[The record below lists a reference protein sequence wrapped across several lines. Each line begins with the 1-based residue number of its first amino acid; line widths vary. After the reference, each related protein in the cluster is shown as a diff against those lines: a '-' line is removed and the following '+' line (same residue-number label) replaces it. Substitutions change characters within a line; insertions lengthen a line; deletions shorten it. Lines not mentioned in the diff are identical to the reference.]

1 MEKHIDLLFDKFEK
15 NSATAQEKIN
25 EILRVISSGRV
36 PEEKMV
42 SVTVTEIDAL
52 RDTYSEILS
61 YAKSISDDDL
71 GTNKSISEI
80 KDCIENSEKNK
91 LAIRIQIVKTIME
104 KFIRVKSDIDVY
116 VSELK
121 PYQQKAQE
129 LVDSIESLSIENIEA
144 ESQGAKIFIDALE
157 NENPDSEYGYELI
170 CNAKNFFPERVV
182 RGLDRDKYYID
193 ETESHIEVEEEST
206 SVVSVRDSSEIIL
219 DNKKESTDESMNSFA
234 DDENNTVEPDY
245 NYCYAL
251 NTGKTG
257 PCKASAFKSDIEKMS
272 DDVRCIIPL
281 LSNLGIMTSDQI
293 VRFNDLLGGNKKSE
307 FAFANVEYALTKL
320 TEKGYVIEY
329 KNGDSEVYCLSEYST
344 MCLQR
349 DSLRKIQ
356 GFWSYS
362 LGQFYIASSDDK
374 LSSKMV
380 NSIILDNE
388 LLYEYLCVAK
398 DTLGKKEYKKV
409 QASFKRSDSSYDV
422 DALLS
427 GETFRCSLF
436 NGNSVCSDKSLIILV
451 DKYDVPSDIDE
462 EKIIFCDGIKIWKNN
477 TDIINATDND
487 IEETI
492 IGDSEDHK
500 TNSGTE
506 EIVEDRTENPIIP
519 DPRSDEPPT
528 KEPLIASK
536 TIEYEEYNDNHLE
549 NDVPSE
555 DSFIESIYRI
565 LDQKADSI
573 ENLRSV
579 VVNGVLLAKAASLI
593 PGYDRITRMYQQLLL
608 ATDIPIQERNYTDLV
623 LIDSFQDITKDNKC
637 IMLSAYMFALLSPR
651 RAYDYG
657 IASQTDMFLH
667 NFDEYFPGL
676 DRIKPFFNK
685 LTKVSSNLP
694 GGFTPSIVALLGDEE
709 INAKYLN
716 SIKARASELLITPKV
731 KTKMKNL
738 QPMYYSLFG
747 QGSSLYDCLLVVKDN
762 NVKDIDLV
770 KIALQDYCS
779 EEQGIFI
786 LDDSKLET
794 QVNEAWYKVNP
805 GNKFD
810 LDYDAKNRVL
820 KHTNNRVKVLLD
832 WYEMTSELINKDL
845 EIDRIIAI
853 KNELIKEARTAYD
866 SLTNVDL
873 SCVNI
878 LRWMLDHII
887 RYLDGT
893 VYNAWIFDEVL
904 RTGVFS
910 LNSNYVPIIN
920 PDLNPVKY
928 YEPWRN
934 AQKHIEMDLQSLED
948 TRKDILENEKSIMFD
963 NLNQLKL
970 IDSLL
975 HLDNKYA
982 ESDVLSSADHLKD
995 EFEEGIEMAYTY
1007 SQISE
1012 SEKEK
1017 LVQLVKQHQE
1027 YFYENG
1033 DFGCWRQ
1040 FIFAL
1045 KEQVNELTKSK
1056 KENLERVLAKTIES
1070 VHNNPPAILIE
1081 AQKLLDS
1088 GEELNLAVVEE
1099 YINRYASG
1107 ENDLIDNY
1115 KLSENTE
1122 DIFTTFYSDQIFEPI
1137 LEECKRGNNRRFSDL
1152 AYEYVLGH
1160 APAGWVSKHKEASK
1174 DFLKSWPVNR
1184 DGNTVKAKTFFSE
1197 LGFVVDKVT
1206 SSGINGNICR
1216 YKVFVTPD
1224 KQGKQE
1230 YNHPI
1235 SAFGTQMKTPF
1246 DVIVLLGT
1254 QTPSQI
1260 VNTVKELDLSELA
1273 IVILNKPFSL
1283 SERRTMC
1290 ETYHTKTSQQNPFI
1304 LIDQTLCIYL
1314 ALHQKEERLPLLL
1327 MATLPFTTYQPFVR
1341 DGGSTSDE
1349 MFCGRITELRKI
1361 MDKNGASVVY
1371 GGRQLGKTALLE
1383 RAAKRCN
1390 VPEQKSFAYYIS
1402 IYDCDSEERF
1412 VKKVCKEINK
1422 KTIGKI
1428 SVNETCSSIE
1438 DLCDQLEHFFLDG
1451 KITELRLFIDEADK
1465 FLDSLSRENYEK
1477 LQPLIDL
1484 RRNTTNNFKFVLAGL
1499 HNVCRAQKATENNG
1513 VFGQLGQPLCVKPL
1527 SPKDAIEL
1535 ISKPLKYLG
1544 FQIDRF
1550 PHLETI
1556 LTTTNYY
1563 PGILQ
1568 FFGYTL
1574 VETLTNNYK
1583 SYYLANAN
1591 PPFPLQK
1598 EQLASVINS
1607 SDLNESIKE
1616 KFKLSLKLDPRY
1628 FMLARCIAYRYH
1640 FENNNNRWLGYS
1652 IDEIKEVA
1660 DSYPIHCLEGL
1671 TKADYRN
1678 LLNEMVEMG
1687 ILSPENDS
1695 YRLRKASFI
1704 DVIGR
1709 DWDKVDEEILSN
1721 NG

>member
-1 MEKHIDLLFDKFEK
+1 MEKHINLLFDQFEK
-15 NSATAQEKIN
+15 NTATAQEKIN
-25 EILRVISSGRV
+25 EILSVISSGRV
-36 PEEKMV
+36 PEEIMV
-42 SVTVTEIDAL
+42 NGTVTEIDAL

-61 YAKSISDDDL
+61 YAKSISDDDI
-71 GTNKSISEI
+71 GTDKSISEI
-80 KDCIENSEKNK
+80 KNCIENSEKNRI
-91 LAIRIQIVKTIME
+91 AVRIQAVKAIME
-104 KFIRVKSDIDVY
+104 KFIRVKSDIEIY

-121 PYQQKAQE
+121 PYQQKARE
-129 LVDSIESLSIENIEA
+129 FVNNIESLSIENIEA
-144 ESQGAKIFIDALE
+144 ESQGAKVFIDALE

-170 CNAKNFFPERVV
+170 CNAKNFFSERVV
-182 RGLDRDKYYID
+182 RGLDRDKYYLGEED
-193 ETESHIEVEEEST
+193 EFTINETNSDEG
-206 SVVSVRDSSEIIL
+206 VVSSSDSSVNNQDNVHELSIESAVSSDADEIV
-219 DNKKESTDESMNSFA
+219 A
-234 DDENNTVEPDY
+234 VEKTED
-245 NYCYAL
+245 YCYAL
-251 NTGKTG
+251 NEGKTG
-257 PCKASAFKSDIEKMS
+257 PCKAAAFKSDIEKMN

-281 LSNLGIMTSDQI
+281 LSNLGIMTSEQI
-293 VRFNDLLGGNKKSE
+293 VRYNVLLGGMKNNETASSNIE
-307 FAFANVEYALTKL
+307 FALTKL

-329 KNGDSEVYCLSEYST
+329 KSGDSTVYCLSGYST
-344 MCLQR
+344 GCLQKE
-349 DSLRKIQ
+349 SIKNIKA
-356 GFWSYS
+356 FWAYS
-362 LGQFYIASSDDK
+362 LGQFSIANPDEK
-374 LSSKMV
+374 LSSSMV
-380 NSIILDNE
+380 DSIIQDND
-388 LLYEYLCVAK
+388 LLYEYLNVVK
-398 DTLGKKEYKKV
+398 ETLGKREYGKV
-409 QASFKRSDSSYDV
+409 QASFKRSNSSYDV
-422 DALLS
+422 DAIIS
-427 GETFRCSLF
+427 GETYKCRLY
-436 NGNSVCSDKSLIILV
+436 NGDNDYADKTVIVLT
-451 DKYDVPSDIDE
+451 DKYDVPSEIDE
-462 EKIIFCDGIKIWKNN
+462 EKIILCDGFKIWKHNADN
-477 TDIINATDND
+477 STPSDI
-487 IEETI
+487 
-492 IGDSEDHK
+492 
-500 TNSGTE
+500 TE
-506 EIVEDRTENPIIP
+506 EKEPVISDKPETKPEPEKITEEKTEKPIILET
-519 DPRSDEPPT
+519 RQEPS
-528 KEPLIASK
+528 KQEPV
-536 TIEYEEYNDNHLE
+536 TVTNVIEYEEYNDNHLE

-555 DSFIESIYRI
+555 ESFIDNINELLNRKVSSI
-565 LDQKADSI
+565 DD
-573 ENLRSV
+573 LRSV
-579 VVNGVLLAKAASLI
+579 VVDGVLLAKAASLI
-593 PGYDRITRMYQQLLL
+593 PGYDNVSRYYQQLLL
-608 ATDIPIQERNYTDLV
+608 ATDIPIQDRNYTDLV
-623 LIDSFQDITKDNKC
+623 LLDAFQDITNDNRC

-657 IASQTDMFLH
+657 IASQADMFLH
-667 NFDEYFPGL
+667 NFEEYFPGL
-676 DRIKPFFNK
+676 EKVKPFFNK

-694 GGFTPSIVALLGDEE
+694 GGFTTSIVALLGDEE

-716 SIKARASELLITPKV
+716 DIKSRASELLITPKV
-731 KTKMKNL
+731 KTKMRNL

-747 QGSSLYDCLLVVKDN
+747 QGSSLYDSLVVVQGN
-762 NVKDIDLV
+762 SVKDIDLV
-770 KIALQDYCS
+770 KITLMYYCS
-779 EEQGIFI
+779 EEQNVFI
-786 LDDSKLET
+786 LDDSKLEN

-810 LDYDAKNRVL
+810 LDYDAKDRVI
-820 KHTNNRVKVLLD
+820 KHTSNRVKVLLD
-832 WYEMTSELINKDL
+832 WYEMTSEIINKDL

-853 KNELIKEARTAYD
+853 KTELIKEAQIAYE
-866 SLTNVDL
+866 SLKSSDL
-873 SCVNI
+873 SCVSI

-887 RYLDGT
+887 RYLKGS
-893 VYNAWIFDEVL
+893 VNNAWIFEDVL
-904 RTGVFS
+904 KSGIFS

-920 PDLNPVKY
+920 PDLNLVKY

-934 AQKHIEMDLQSLED
+934 AKKHIEREVLSLED
-948 TRKDILENEKSIMFD
+948 TRKIILEKEESTIFD

-975 HLDNKYA
+975 HIDNTYA
-982 ESDVLSSADHLKD
+982 ESDVHSSADHLKD
-995 EFEEGIEMAYTY
+995 EFEENIELAYTY

-1027 YFYENG
+1027 FFYENG

-1045 KEQVNELTKSK
+1045 KAQVSELTKSK
-1056 KENLERVLAKTIES
+1056 KENLERVLTKTIETVS
-1070 VHNNPPAILIE
+1070 ENPPAILLE
-1081 AQKLLDS
+1081 AKKLLEI

-1099 YINRYASG
+1099 YINRYAAG
-1107 ENDLIDNY
+1107 ENELIDNY
-1115 KLSENTE
+1115 KMSENTE
-1122 DIFTTFYSDQIFEPI
+1122 DIFTTFYSEKEFEPI
-1137 LEECKRGNNRRFSDL
+1137 LEECKRGKNRRFSDL
-1152 AYEYVLGH
+1152 AYEYVAGH
-1160 APAGWVSKHKEASK
+1160 APAGWVTKHKDASK
-1174 DFLKSWPVNR
+1174 EFLKSWPVNR
-1184 DGNTVKAKTFFSE
+1184 DGNTNKAKSFFSD

-1206 SSGINGNICR
+1206 YSGIKNGNICR
-1216 YKVFVTPD
+1216 YKVYVKPD

-1235 SAFGTQMKTPF
+1235 SAFGTQMKSPV

-1273 IVILNKPFSL
+1273 IVILDKPFSL

-1314 ALHQKEERLPLLL
+1314 ALHQKEDRLPILL

-1349 MFCGRITELRKI
+1349 MFCGRIKELRSI

-1402 IYDCDSEERF
+1402 IFDCDSEEKF
-1412 VKKVCKEINK
+1412 VKKVSKEINK

-1428 SVNETCSSIE
+1428 AISEECSSIE
-1438 DLCDQLEHFFLDG
+1438 DLCDQLEHLFLGG
-1451 KITELRLFIDEADK
+1451 KISELRLFIDEADK
-1465 FLDSLSRENYEK
+1465 FLDSISEDNYEK

-1484 RRNTTNNFKFVLAGL
+1484 RRNTTNSFKFVLAGL

-1583 SYYLANAN
+1583 SYYIANAN

-1660 DSYPIHCLEGL
+1660 DSYPIHCLKDL
-1671 TKADYRN
+1671 TKVDYRN

-1709 DWDKVDEEILSN
+1709 DWDKVDEEILAN

>member
-1 MEKHIDLLFDKFEK
+1 MEKHINLLFEQFEK
-15 NSATAQEKIN
+15 NSAIAQEKIN
-25 EILRVISSGRV
+25 EILNVISSGRV
-36 PEEKMV
+36 PEEIMV
-42 SVTVTEIDAL
+42 SGTLSEIDAL
-52 RDTYSEILS
+52 RDTYSKILS
-61 YAKSISDDDL
+61 YAKNVSDDDF
-71 GTNKSISEI
+71 GTDKTISEI
-80 KDCIENSEKNK
+80 KNCIENSEKEK
-91 LAIRIQIVKTIME
+91 LAIRIQAVRAVME
-104 KFIRVKSDIDVY
+104 KFVRVKSDIDIY

-121 PYQQKAQE
+121 PYQQKARE
-129 LVDSIESLSIENIEA
+129 LINSIESLSIENIEA
-144 ESQGAKIFIDALE
+144 QSQGAKVFIDALE

-182 RGLDRDKYYID
+182 RGLDRDKYYLG
-193 ETESHIEVEEEST
+193 EESEAEIVNDEADI
-206 SVVSVRDSSEIIL
+206 SVSSDKISTEDNPNNKDEPLVESGDSSVAITVPENDEI
-219 DNKKESTDESMNSFA
+219 
-234 DDENNTVEPDY
+234 
-245 NYCYAL
+245 YCYAL
-251 NTGKTG
+251 NEGKTG
-257 PCKASAFKSDIEKMS
+257 SCKAAAFKSDIEKMNN
-272 DDVRCIIPL
+272 DVRCIIPL
-281 LSNLGIMTSDQI
+281 LSKLGIMTSEQI
-293 VRFNDLLGGNKKSE
+293 FRFNVLLGGYKNNDTVLNNIE
-307 FAFANVEYALTKL
+307 FALSKL
-320 TEKGYVIEY
+320 TERGYVMEY
-329 KNGDSEVYCLSEYST
+329 KSGDSSVYCLSWYST
-344 MCLQR
+344 MCLKK
-349 DSLRKIQ
+349 DSIRRIK

-362 LGQFYIASSDDK
+362 LGQFNIANTDNK
-374 LSSKMV
+374 LLRNMID
-380 NSIILDNE
+380 NIIRDNE
-388 LLYEYLCVAK
+388 LLYDYLSVAK
-398 DTLGKKEYKKV
+398 DTLNSRDYGKV
-409 QASFKRSDSSYDV
+409 QESFKRGDSSYDV
-422 DALLS
+422 DAIIL
-427 GETFRCSLF
+427 GETYKCRLF
-436 NGNSVCSDKSLIILV
+436 NDENNYSDKTVIVLTE
-451 DKYDVPSDIDE
+451 KYDIPSGFDE
-462 EKIIFCDGIKIWKNN
+462 EKIILCDGMKIWKHSAD
-477 TDIINATDND
+477 DITLSVDG
-487 IEETI
+487 IEEITPVS
-492 IGDSEDHK
+492 SEELES
-500 TNSGTE
+500 NNVPE
-506 EIVEDRTENPIIP
+506 EIVDENTEKTIIQQQ
-519 DPRSDEPPT
+519 SDEPQ
-528 KEPLIASK
+528 KQEPVLITNA
-536 TIEYEEYNDNHLE
+536 IEYEEHDDNHLE

-555 DSFIESIYRI
+555 ESFVDSINE
-565 LDQKADSI
+565 LLNKKADSN
-573 ENLRSV
+573 EDLRSV
-579 VVNGVLLAKAASLI
+579 VVDGVLLAKVASLI
-593 PGYDRITRMYQQLLL
+593 PGYDKISHMYHQLLL
-608 ATDIPIQERNYTDLV
+608 ATDIPIQDRNYTDLA
-623 LIDSFQDITKDNKC
+623 LLDAFQDISEDNKC

-657 IASQTDMFLH
+657 IASQTDLFLH
-667 NFDEYFPGL
+667 NFEEYFPGL
-676 DRIKPFFNK
+676 EKVKPFFNK

-694 GGFTPSIVALLGDEE
+694 GGFTSSIVALLGDEE

-716 SIKARASELLITPKV
+716 DIKVRASELLITPKV
-731 KTKMKNL
+731 KTKMRNL

-747 QGSSLYDCLLVVKDN
+747 QGSSLYDCLLVVQSN
-762 NVKDIDLV
+762 NTKDIDLV
-770 KIALQDYCS
+770 KMTLQDYCS
-779 EEQGIFI
+779 EEKGVFI
-786 LDDSKLET
+786 LDDNKLET

-810 LDYDAKNRVL
+810 LDYDAKDRVV
-820 KHTNNRVKVLLD
+820 KHTCNRVKVLLD
-832 WYEMTSELINKDL
+832 WYEMSSEIINKDL
-845 EIDRIIAI
+845 EIDRIVAI
-853 KNELIKEARTAYD
+853 KTELIKEAQIAYD
-866 SLTNVDL
+866 SLKNSDL
-873 SCVNI
+873 SCVNV
-878 LRWMLDHII
+878 LRWMLDHVIS
-887 RYLDGT
+887 YLKGS
-893 VYNAWIFDEVL
+893 VSNAWIFENVL
-904 RTGVFS
+904 KSGVFS
-910 LNSNYVPIIN
+910 LDSNYVPIIN
-920 PDLNPVKY
+920 PDLNLVKY

-934 AQKHIEMDLQSLED
+934 AQRYIEIESRSLEE
-948 TRKDILENEKSIMFD
+948 TRKAILENEESIVFD

-975 HLDNKYA
+975 HIDSAYA
-982 ESDVLSSADHLKD
+982 EADVHSSADHLKD
-995 EFEEGIEMAYTY
+995 EFEEDIELAYTY

-1045 KEQVNELTKSK
+1045 KEQVRELTKSK
-1056 KENLERVLAKTIES
+1056 KDNLDRVLSKTIENVS
-1070 VHNNPPAILIE
+1070 DNPPAILLE

-1099 YINRYASG
+1099 YINRYAAG
-1107 ENDLIDNY
+1107 ENELIDNY
-1115 KLSENTE
+1115 KMSENTE
-1122 DIFTTFYSDQIFEPI
+1122 DIFSTFYSDSVFEPI
-1137 LEECKRGNNRRFSDL
+1137 LEECKRGNRRFSDL
-1152 AYEYVLGH
+1152 AYEYVSGH
-1160 APAGWVSKHKEASK
+1160 APVGWVTKHKEASK
-1174 DFLKSWPVNR
+1174 DFLKNWPINR
-1184 DGNTVKAKTFFSE
+1184 DGNTVKTKAFFSE

-1206 SSGINGNICR
+1206 SSGIKNGNICR
-1216 YKVFVTPD
+1216 YKVYVKPD

-1230 YNHPI
+1230 YDHPI

-1273 IVILNKPFSL
+1273 IVILDKPFSL

-1349 MFCGRITELRKI
+1349 MFCGRISELRSI

-1402 IYDCDSEERF
+1402 IYDCDSEEKF
-1412 VKKVCKEINK
+1412 VKKVSKEINK

-1428 SVNETCSSIE
+1428 SINEECSSIE
-1438 DLCDQLEHFFLDG
+1438 DLCDQLERFFLGG

-1465 FLDSLSRENYEK
+1465 FLDSISGENYEK

-1499 HNVCRAQKATENNG
+1499 HNVCRAQKATANNG

-1527 SPKDAIEL
+1527 SPRDAIEL

-1671 TKADYRN
+1671 TKNDYRN

>member
-1 MEKHIDLLFDKFEK
+1 MEKHINLLFDQFDK
-15 NSATAQEKIN
+15 NSANAQEKIN
-25 EILRVISSGRV
+25 EILSVISSGRV
-36 PEEKMV
+36 PEENMV
-42 SVTVTEIDAL
+42 CGTVTEIEAM
-52 RDTYSEILS
+52 RDTYSQILS
-61 YAKSISDDDL
+61 YADSISDDDV
-71 GTNKSISEI
+71 GTDKSISEI
-80 KDCIENSEKNK
+80 KNCIENSEKNK
-91 LAIRIQIVKTIME
+91 LAARIQAVKAIML
-104 KFIRVKSDIDVY
+104 KFLRIRSDIDIY

-121 PYQQKAQE
+121 PYQQKARE
-129 LVDSIESLSIENIEA
+129 LVNSIESLSIEIVEA
-144 ESQGAKIFIDALE
+144 ESQGAKVFIDALE

-170 CNAKNFFPERVV
+170 CNAKNYFSERVV
-182 RGLDRDKYYID
+182 RGLDRDKYYLGEEIVIPTTDVASD
-193 ETESHIEVEEEST
+193 ECSISCPDSSDTDLKKENET
-206 SVVSVRDSSEIIL
+206 VSAGNDSSE
-219 DNKKESTDESMNSFA
+219 S
-234 DDENNTVEPDY
+234 DENEVVERDED
-245 NYCYAL
+245 YCYAL
-251 NTGKTG
+251 NTGKAG
-257 PCKASAFKSDIEKMS
+257 SCKAAAFKSDIGKMIN
-272 DDVRCIIPL
+272 DVRCIIPL
-281 LSNLGIMTSDQI
+281 LSNLGIMTSEQI
-293 VRFNDLLGGNKKSE
+293 VRYNILFGGMKNNETASS
-307 FAFANVEYALTKL
+307 NLVYALSKL
-320 TEKGYVIEY
+320 TEKGYVMEY
-329 KNGDSEVYCLSEYST
+329 KNVDGAVYCLSGYT
-344 MCLQR
+344 IGCLKKESIKNNQA
-349 DSLRKIQ
+349 
-356 GFWSYS
+356 FWAYS
-362 LGQFYIASSDDK
+362 LGQFVIANPDDK
-374 LSSKMV
+374 LPSNMV
-380 NSIILDNE
+380 DRIIRDNE
-388 LLYEYLCVAK
+388 LLYEYLNVAK
-398 DTLGKKEYKKV
+398 ETLSKRDYGKV
-409 QASFKRSDSSYDV
+409 QESFKRVASSYDV
-422 DALLS
+422 DAIIS
-427 GETFRCSLF
+427 GETYKCRLY
-436 NGNSVCSDKSLIILV
+436 NGDNDYSDKSVIILT
-451 DKYDVPSDIDE
+451 DKYDVPSGVDE
-462 EKIIFCDGIKIWKNN
+462 ESIILCDGINIWMPNN
-477 TDIINATDND
+477 DNSIPSD
-487 IEETI
+487 VIEETEPMSC
-492 IGDSEDHK
+492 DNREVDEEPAK
-500 TNSGTE
+500 T
-506 EIVEDRTENPIIP
+506 IDNPIVLEKSHELP
-519 DPRSDEPPT
+519 KQEPVT
-528 KEPLIASK
+528 V
-536 TIEYEEYNDNHLE
+536 TNVIEYEEYNDNHLE

-555 DSFIESIYRI
+555 DSFIDIINDLINKNASSI
-565 LDQKADSI
+565 DD
-573 ENLRSV
+573 LRSV
-579 VVNGVLLAKAASLI
+579 VVDGVLLAKTASLI
-593 PGYDRITRMYQQLLL
+593 PDYDYISHYYQQLLL
-608 ATDIPIQERNYTDLV
+608 ATDIPIQDRNYTDLA
-623 LIDSFQDITKDNKC
+623 LLDAFQDISKDNRC

-657 IASQTDMFLH
+657 IASQADMFLH

-676 DRIKPFFNK
+676 EKVKPFFNK

-694 GGFTPSIVALLGDEE
+694 GGFTSSIVALLGDEE
-709 INAKYLN
+709 INARYLN
-716 SIKARASELLITPKV
+716 DIKSRASELLITPKV

-747 QGSSLYDCLLVVKDN
+747 QGSSLYDSLIVVQGN
-762 NVKDIDLV
+762 SVKDIDLV
-770 KIALQDYCS
+770 RITLMDYCS
-779 EEQGIFI
+779 EEQNVFI

-810 LDYDAKNRVL
+810 LDYDAKDRVI
-820 KHTNNRVKVLLD
+820 KHTSNRVKVLLD

-853 KNELIKEARTAYD
+853 KTELIKEAQIAYE
-866 SLTNVDL
+866 SLMDVNL

-878 LRWMLDHII
+878 LKWMLDHIV
-887 RYLDGT
+887 RYLKGS
-893 VYNAWIFDEVL
+893 VNNAWIFEDVL
-904 RTGVFS
+904 KSGVFS

-920 PDLNPVKY
+920 TDLNLVKY

-934 AQKHIEMDLQSLED
+934 AKKHIEREVHSLED
-948 TRKDILENEKSIMFD
+948 TRKSILEDEESFVFD

-975 HLDNKYA
+975 HIDKTYA
-982 ESDVLSSADHLKD
+982 ESDVHASADHLKE
-995 EFEEGIEMAYTY
+995 EFEEDIELAYTY

-1027 YFYENG
+1027 FFYDNG

-1045 KEQVNELTKSK
+1045 KEQVSELTKSK
-1056 KENLERVLAKTIES
+1056 KENLERVLTKTIES
-1070 VHNNPPAILIE
+1070 VRDNPPAILLE
-1081 AQKLLDS
+1081 AQKLLEG

-1099 YINRYASG
+1099 YINRYAAG
-1107 ENDLIDNY
+1107 ENELIDNY
-1115 KLSENTE
+1115 KMSENTE
-1122 DIFTTFYSDQIFEPI
+1122 DIFTTFYSEKEFEPI
-1137 LEECKRGNNRRFSDL
+1137 LEECKRGTNRRFSDL
-1152 AYEYVLGH
+1152 AYEYVAGH
-1160 APAGWVSKHKEASK
+1160 APDGWVTKHKEASR
-1174 DFLKSWPVNR
+1174 DFLKSWPINR
-1184 DGNTVKAKTFFSE
+1184 DGNTTKAKSFFSD

-1206 SSGINGNICR
+1206 CSGIKNGNICR
-1216 YKVFVTPD
+1216 YKVYVKPD

-1235 SAFGTQMKTPF
+1235 SAFGTQMKSPV

-1273 IVILNKPFSL
+1273 IVILDKPFSL

-1314 ALHQKEERLPLLL
+1314 ALHQKEERLPILL

-1349 MFCGRITELRKI
+1349 MFCGRITELRSI

-1402 IYDCDSEERF
+1402 IYDCDSEEKF
-1412 VKKVCKEINK
+1412 VKKVSKEINK
-1422 KTIGKI
+1422 RTIGKI
-1428 SVNETCSSIE
+1428 AISEDCSSIE
-1438 DLCDQLEHFFLDG
+1438 RLCDQLEHLFLG
-1451 KITELRLFIDEADK
+1451 GRISELRLFIDEADK
-1465 FLDSLSRENYEK
+1465 FLDSISGDNYEK

-1484 RRNTTNNFKFVLAGL
+1484 RRNTTNSFKFVLAGL

-1583 SYYLANAN
+1583 SYYVANAN

-1616 KFKLSLKLDPRY
+1616 KFKLSLNLDPRY

-1671 TKADYRN
+1671 TKVDYKN